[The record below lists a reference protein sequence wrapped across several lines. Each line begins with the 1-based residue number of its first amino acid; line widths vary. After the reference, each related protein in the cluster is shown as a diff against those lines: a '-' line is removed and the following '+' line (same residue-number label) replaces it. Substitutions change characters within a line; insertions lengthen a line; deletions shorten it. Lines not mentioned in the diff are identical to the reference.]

1 MVEVVRAVYEN
12 GVLKLKRKLSL
23 PERSE
28 VVVVVK
34 PSIRGLIR
42 ECGKVE
48 VREDVEEVLRES
60 RERRWE

>member
-28 VVVVVK
+28 VVVVK

>member
-28 VVVVVK
+28 VVVVK

-48 VREDVEEVLRES
+48 VREDIEEVLRES